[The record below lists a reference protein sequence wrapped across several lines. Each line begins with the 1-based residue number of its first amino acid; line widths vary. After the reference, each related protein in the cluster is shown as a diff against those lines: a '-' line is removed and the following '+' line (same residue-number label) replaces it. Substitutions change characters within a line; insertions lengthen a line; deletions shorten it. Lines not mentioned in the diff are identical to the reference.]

1 MRLLG
6 NKKKKKKYLCNT
18 TRLAFFLFLSLFSI
32 KEKRLFGSQRKTRDQ
47 SELNNFP
54 ASLMSLLTD
63 FHPEGSSRFSRT
75 VKVVNHIEVTGQ

>member
-6 NKKKKKKYLCNT
+6 NKKKKKYLCNT
-18 TRLAFFLFLSLFSI
+18 ILAFFLFLSLFSI

-63 FHPEGSSRFSRT
+63 FHPEGSSHFSRT
-75 VKVVNHIEVTGQ
+75 VEVVNHIEVTGQ